1 MEREDIDMNS
11 YIVRELNSGRLISYI
26 DSKIH
31 YANHIGNAI
40 KFPTEGEA
48 DNYIKENGLDWYN
61 FGVEKC

>member
-1 MEREDIDMNS
+1 MEREDINMNS
-11 YIVRELNSGRLISYI
+11 YIVRELNSGRLINYI

-48 DNYIKENGLDWYN
+48 DNYIKENGLSWLEYRA
-61 FGVEKC
+61 ETC